1 MNERNTKSSALP
13 DGFRAASKQELEQI
27 EGGFSIWSAIKEVG
41 KALVGVVQAVR
52 NIGKPI
58 T

>member
-1 MNERNTKSSALP
+1 MNEHMTKISAAP
-13 DGFRAASKQELEQI
+13 SGFRAASQQELEQI
-27 EGGFSIWSAIKEVG
+27 EGGFSIWGAIKQVG